1 MHVVVQLEINNSA
14 ADTDICR
21 LSLQLM
27 LLFGEVMQTEW
38 RKGVSGEGVE
48 LMSFPVLSQ
57 TVVIE
62 KRGLSAF
69 SSGL

>member
-14 ADTDICR
+14 ADIDICR

-38 RKGVSGEGVE
+38 RKGVSAEGVE

-62 KRGLSAF
+62 IRGLSAF